1 MPQREGRS
9 DVGIPLGEKSRWGER
24 MDEIWE
30 LWTSSFER
38 QKDSDLAYRE
48 LREKLD
54 GLLDAHFRGHGY
66 GAPRTGK
73 ALIEQIKAD
82 GVDQL
87 GPIGSETLRQTFDR
101 FLRDHPDLE
110 STAIRVQFKGPYLE
124 SQVIEMG
131 EAVLKNVSR
140 FRVAFRAFI
149 KSECG
154 PYF

>member
-1 MPQREGRS
+1 
-9 DVGIPLGEKSRWGER
+9 

-87 GPIGSETLRQTFDR
+87 GPSGVKRCGRPSIGSYEITPILSLPPFVCSSRDR
-101 FLRDHPDLE
+101 
-110 STAIRVQFKGPYLE
+110 IW
-124 SQVIEMG
+124 
-131 EAVLKNVSR
+131 
-140 FRVAFRAFI
+140 RAR
-149 KSECG
+149 
-154 PYF
+154 